1 MAKTTEV
8 MSELLELDGARAVAV
23 VDSSSGMVLGK
34 EGSGVDLDMA
44 AAGNTEVVKAKIATM
59 KSLGIEGSIED
70 ILITLND
77 QYHII
82 CPLPSK
88 LTVFIYLVLDKAK
101 SSLAMARLKTL
112 DQAAALKI

>member
-8 MSELLELDGARAVAV
+8 MSELLELDGAKAVAV

-44 AAGNTEVVKAKIATM
+44 AAGNTEVVKAKLSVM
-59 KSLGIEGSIED
+59 KNLGIEGSIED

-82 CPLPSK
+82 CPLPGRLS
-88 LTVFIYLVLDKAK
+88 VFIYLVLDKAR

>member
-8 MSELLELDGARAVAV
+8 MSELLELDGAKAVAV

-34 EGSGVDLDMA
+34 EGSGFDLDMA
-44 AAGNTEVVKAKIATM
+44 AAGNTEVVKAKLSVM
-59 KSLGIEGSIED
+59 KNLGIEGSIED

-82 CPLPSK
+82 CPLPDK
-88 LTVFIYLVLDKAK
+88 LSVFIYLVLDKAK